1 MNQFKVSEAKWQLLE
16 PRKLNLIGTQ
26 IVIVY
31 SRELATT
38 APYHVH
44 RTTACHAQTDS
55 LEEAKQ
61 LALVVVNELMEM
73 GVDP

>member
-1 MNQFKVSEAKWQLLE
+1 MPFVLEEAKWQLLE

-31 SRELATT
+31 SREFGTT
-38 APYHVH
+38 MPYHIH
-44 RTTACHAQTDS
+44 RDTACHAQTDS

-61 LALVVVNELMEM
+61 LALIVVNELMEM

>member
-1 MNQFKVSEAKWQLLE
+1 MPFVLEEAKWQLLE

-31 SRELATT
+31 SRELGTIM
-38 APYHVH
+38 PYHVH
-44 RTTACHAQTDS
+44 RDTACHVQTDS

-61 LALVVVNELMEM
+61 LALIVVNELMEM

>member
-1 MNQFKVSEAKWQLLE
+1 MPFVLEEAKWQLLE

-44 RTTACHAQTDS
+44 RTMACHAQTDS